1 MHKNIPI
8 SLCIIPSCI
17 MISICYNGDSQ
28 GNTAKV
34 EHKRDNIRA
43 GTEKLERNAQRARC
57 SEPPAAEVPKQKKS
71 VLQAVGSTRRTQP
84 QKGSRSV
91 YHAPL
96 KIERGISMSNTEI
109 QSKVNELRELRRM
122 ADELAAEIEAAQDAI
137 KAHMTAIDAD
147 TLTGV
152 DYKITWKSVTSS
164 RFDSTAFKK
173 AMPELAERFTK
184 STTSRR
190 FVVA

>member
-1 MHKNIPI
+1 
-8 SLCIIPSCI
+8 
-17 MISICYNGDSQ
+17 
-28 GNTAKV
+28 
-34 EHKRDNIRA
+34 
-43 GTEKLERNAQRARC
+43 
-57 SEPPAAEVPKQKKS
+57 
-71 VLQAVGSTRRTQP
+71 
-84 QKGSRSV
+84 
-91 YHAPL
+91 
-96 KIERGISMSNTEI
+96 MSNTEI

-122 ADELAAEIEAAQDAI
+122 ADELAAEIEATQDAI

-173 AMPELAERFTK
+173 AMPEIAERFTR